1 MTTADDPAL
10 SVLGALL
17 KANDLDASD
26 LLNAIAV
33 LADAK
38 RTLSTKSAPEEDSTY
53 KVFQDKELI
62 YPNLTDAFIY
72 RNGKTKSRNYYIR
85 IFDEESKRLFVRS
98 LKTTS
103 REKAIIDAQVI
114 YRESRSKLSR
124 GERLSS
130 IATAELIELYLRK
143 ERKRVSN
150 LPKAGI
156 TEETLKTKQLYLRY
170 WQEFI
175 QHLKLSRT
183 HIEKIPVEATREF
196 GYWLQSKPKERYNDR
211 PRSRE
216 YINSAISEVKK
227 MYRDL
232 AIRDRYITQSG
243 MPQIDLLKVQP
254 DTRAKRDAFTR
265 EELRK
270 FKAYMEYDYTNQS
283 DGTLGHGIGREWK
296 KRVVF
301 QLFMEILF
309 LTGMRPNELLSLKWG
324 DISENQNDTKEQRK
338 EHRLVTVRKEN
349 SKTGSSRVINA
360 RIGKSVDHLKW
371 FYEQPLGLETKA
383 SNFLFQNIAETKRGS
398 NIPYELPGMTKRF
411 QYVLDHS
418 GLTEQLKKEERHL
431 TLYSTRHTYTTFRLQ
446 DANVDIHLL
455 AKNLGT
461 SVFYIEKTYSHIETA
476 QNTGTLNKNIEDKF
490 LYDELAGIS
499 QLDYFRNNFKDHK
512 DYGGGV
518 RTEVEIRSSRDKEK
532 KDANHQPVHT
542 SSKHDEPLM
551 VPN

>member
-1 MTTADDPAL
+1 VTNADDPAL
-10 SVLGALL
+10 SALGALL

-38 RTLSTKSAPEEDSTY
+38 RTLSTKSSPEEDGAY

-72 RNGKTKSRNYYIR
+72 RNGKTKNRNYYIR

-130 IATAELIELYLRK
+130 IATAELIELYLKK
-143 ERKRVSN
+143 EQKRVSN

-156 TEETLKTKQLYLRY
+156 TEETFKTKQLYLRY
-170 WQEFI
+170 WHEFI

-183 HIEKIPVEATREF
+183 PIEKIPVEATREF
-196 GYWLQSKPKERYNDR
+196 GYWLQNKPKERYNDR

-254 DTRAKRDAFTR
+254 DSRAKRDAFTR

-270 FKAYMEYDYTNQS
+270 FKAYIEYDYTNQHDDS
-283 DGTLGHGIGREWK
+283 EWM
-296 KRVVF
+296 KRVIF
-301 QLFMEILF
+301 QLFMDMLF

-360 RIGKSVDHLKW
+360 RIGKVADHLKW
-371 FYEQPLGLETKA
+371 FYEQPLGLETRP
-383 SNFLFQNIAETKRGS
+383 SNFLFQNIAKTKRGS
-398 NIPYELPGMTKRF
+398 NAPYELPGMTKRF

-476 QNTGTLNKNIEDKF
+476 QNTGALNKNIEDKF
-490 LYDELAGIS
+490 LYEELTGVS
-499 QLDYFRNNFKDHK
+499 KFTYFKNNFKDYK
-512 DYGGGV
+512 DHGGGIKSAEWQEA
-518 RTEVEIRSSRDKEK
+518 RGKAKTE
-532 KDANHQPVHT
+532 
-542 SSKHDEPLM
+542 
-551 VPN
+551 

>member
-1 MTTADDPAL
+1 MNADDPAL
-10 SVLGALL
+10 SALSALL

-33 LADAK
+33 LANAK
-38 RTLSTKSAPEEDSTY
+38 KTLATQSAPEKDSTY

-62 YPNLTDAFIY
+62 YPNLTEAFIY
-72 RNGKTKSRNYYIR
+72 RNGKTKNRNYYIR
-85 IFDEESKRLFVRS
+85 IFDEDSKRLLVRS

-103 REKAIIDAQVI
+103 RDKAIIDAQVI
-114 YRESRSKLSR
+114 YRESRGKLSR

-130 IATAELIELYLRK
+130 IVTSELIDLYLKK
-143 ERKRVSN
+143 EQKRVSN

-156 TEETLKTKQLYLRY
+156 TQETFKTKQLYLRY
-170 WQEFI
+170 WQEFV
-175 QHLKLSRT
+175 QHIKLSRT
-183 HIEKIPVEATREF
+183 PIEKIPVEATREF
-196 GYWLQSKPKERYNDR
+196 GYWLQNKPKERYNDR

-216 YINSAISEVKK
+216 YINSTISEVKK

-254 DTRAKRDAFTR
+254 DSRAKRDAFTR

-270 FKAYMEYDYTNQS
+270 FKAYMKYDYTNQS
-283 DGTLGHGIGREWK
+283 DGTIGHGIGREAM
-296 KRVVF
+296 KRDIF
-301 QLFMEILF
+301 ELFMDMLF

-324 DISENQNDTKEQRK
+324 DIAENQNDTKEQRK
-338 EHRLVTVRKEN
+338 KHRLVTVRKEN

-360 RIGKSVDHLKW
+360 RIGETVDLLK
-371 FYEQPLGLETKA
+371 FYYEAPFGLETSA
-383 SNFLFQNIAETKRGS
+383 GNFLFQNVAETKRGS

-418 GLTEQLKKEERHL
+418 GLTEQLQKEGRHL

-476 QNTGTLNKNIEDKF
+476 QNTRILNKNIEDKF
-490 LYDELAGIS
+490 LYEELAGIS
-499 QLDYFRNNFKDHK
+499 KFAYFKNNFDDQR
-512 DYGGGV
+512 DYGGGIKYAEW
-518 RTEVEIRSSRDKEK
+518 REARDKAK
-532 KDANHQPVHT
+532 K
-542 SSKHDEPLM
+542 E
-551 VPN
+551 